1 MASIVHF
8 TREEITNIVSPS
20 FYLDSKDFGHSLFI
34 RPLQDDGTFLKTGI
48 DPIDTMAI
56 GVVSQYLIRE
66 YGPADWIT
74 KKYLMWYGPPKPG
87 GPFGPE
93 AIPYAFRN
101 QKGSAEFSEDNPQ
114 EMEQYHALITLLV
127 ESIHK
132 TIALSSTGEEYTQAF
147 ISTAQ
152 GLQELDGF
160 C

>member
-20 FYLDSKDFGHSLFI
+20 FYLDSEDFGQSLFI
-34 RPLQDDGTFLKTGI
+34 RPLQDDGTFLKKGI
-48 DPIDTMAI
+48 DSIDTMAI
-56 GVVSQYLIRE
+56 GVVSQYLFRN
-66 YGPADWIT
+66 YGPAGGVT

-87 GPFGPE
+87 GYFGPE

-101 QKGSAEFSEDNPQ
+101 QKGLAEFSEDNPQ

-147 ISTAQ
+147 ISTTG

-160 C
+160 F

>member
-20 FYLDSKDFGHSLFI
+20 FYLDSENFGNHLFI
-34 RPLQDDGTFLKTGI
+34 CPLQDDGTFLETGI
-48 DPIDTMAI
+48 DPIDTRAI
-56 GVVSQYLIRE
+56 GVVSQYLFRD
-66 YGPADWIT
+66 YGPARGIT
-74 KKYLMWYGPPKPG
+74 KKCLLWYGPPKPG
-87 GPFGPE
+87 SSFGPE
-93 AIPYAFRN
+93 AIPYAIRN

-147 ISTAQ
+147 INTTG

-160 C
+160 F